1 MYIFV
6 PLRTLIENYKDE
18 NYNVTREQRQVGELP
33 VTYNGEYEI
42 ILFGN
47 NKYVVGRS
55 ILFL

>member
-18 NYNVTREQRQVGELP
+18 NYNVTREQRQVGELL
-33 VTYNGEYEI
+33 TYNGEHEI

-47 NKYVVGRS
+47 NKYVFVS
-55 ILFL
+55 